1 MKKSPRKCRS
11 QAAFE
16 ILSGKDRTVIVAV
29 DFAKRSMKVQAFLD
43 SETVAWKRGLDVE
56 NSQAGVVFLLE
67 KLDGILRKWRVSR
80 NRVVFGGE
88 DPASYAIPF
97 IEAVKHQGFLF
108 VAVNAKAASGNRDN
122 TRASSDLLDLDGIA
136 ETIRRKHVRDLEASS
151 GIYAALYRASRARS
165 QAKKLERQ
173 VENQIHRIVDLVFPG
188 LLEDKATGMKPL
200 SAASL
205 VLLESGVTPA
215 KLRKMKDAT
224 VIGLLGKGGAIHR
237 EEIVAHLRR
246 LADQALPPP
255 CDLEYLLETLRCKV
269 AVLRAIRNE
278 IACAE
283 RQMARSLAQTSCAW
297 MLTLPGIGVALA
309 ASCAAEL
316 GDPARWRSVAQMFSY
331 AGCAQRHKQ
340 TGGPDQEGHSL
351 GMPRDCNH
359 RLKSVLLQMAHHVG
373 ITPHPA
379 LAAAGLDGEHRLM
392 RHFRKVEARGGKSLL
407 STARLLLRIVFPM
420 VRQEVPYH
428 AGLPGEDNL
437 ATKEEKMARMNI
449 TMDTAIAKLK
459 KCDLAGI
466 PDEHNR
472 IHAFRKFNEEY
483 ADTIDATHL

>member
-11 QAAFE
+11 QAAYD
-16 ILSGKDRTVIVAV
+16 ILSAAGRTVIVAV
-29 DFAKRSMKVQAFLD
+29 DFAKQSMKVQAFLD

-56 NSQAGVVFLLE
+56 NSQAGVDFLLE
-67 KLDGILRKWRVSR
+67 RLDGILRKWQVSR

-88 DPASYAIPF
+88 DPGSYAIPF
-97 IEAVKHQGFLF
+97 IEAVKRQGFLF
-108 VAVNAKAASGNRDN
+108 VAVNAKVASGNRDN
-122 TRASSDLLDLDGIA
+122 TRVSSDLLDLYGIA

-151 GIYAALYRASRARS
+151 GVHASLHRASRTRA

-173 VENQIHRIVDLVFPG
+173 VSNQIHRIVDLVFPG
-188 LLEDKATGMKPL
+188 LLDDKATGMKPL

-215 KLRKMKDAT
+215 RLRKMKDAT

-237 EEIVAHLRR
+237 EEIVARLRQ
-246 LADQALPPP
+246 LADRTLPPP

-297 MLTLPGIGVALA
+297 MLTLPGVGVSLA

-340 TGGPDQEGHSL
+340 TGGPDQEGHGL

-359 RLKSVLLQMAHHVG
+359 RLKSILLQMAHHVG
-373 ITPHPA
+373 TTPHPA

-407 STARLLLRIVFPM
+407 STARLLLRIVFQM
-420 VRQEVPYH
+420 VRTKTPYH
-428 AGLPGEDNL
+428 AGVPEEDRL
-437 ATKEEKMARMNI
+437 ATKEEKIAFMNATI
-449 TMDTAIAKLK
+449 NAASAKLGK
-459 KCDLAGI
+459 YDLAGI
-466 PDEHNR
+466 PSENNH
-472 IHAFRKFNEEY
+472 IQIFRQFAKEY
-483 ADTIDATHL
+483 ADTVATTNL